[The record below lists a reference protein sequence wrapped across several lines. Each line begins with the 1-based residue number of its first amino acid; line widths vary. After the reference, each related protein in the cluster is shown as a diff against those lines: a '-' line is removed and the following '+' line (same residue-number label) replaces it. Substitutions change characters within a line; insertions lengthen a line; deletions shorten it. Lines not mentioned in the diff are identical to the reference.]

1 MNPRFNF
8 NFGFTGRPPK
18 PKSSHLQPRELLH
31 ILQWR
36 ADRRYERFKDNIIS
50 INKSD
55 FDDGTVILSEPGYY
69 RLDLFPDSE
78 TYFNPNES
86 AFDEPYNSGQ
96 VLEHQFYPNGP
107 YSRSAF
113 GIGFFAAISIVG
125 KDITLDLNG
134 MTLNQSKEHAL
145 QQRFYANIELGSA
158 PFISGQGPHDFG
170 SNFQIAEN
178 VCICNGTIGRSG
190 HHGIHANFAK
200 NILIDNVQFEDHEL
214 AAIHMN
220 ASENIVCN
228 HCVSINH
235 KADVPIL
242 GIFSSARFLRRY
254 MDLLLEAEQND
265 MQGRSLTIQGVS
277 HTVENIHTTLRT
289 ALNIAYEGIIEESV
303 WWSDQN
309 DVNELFELQYF
320 PFEVDGKTINET
332 YQLFHNSAGI
342 VDGNLYGFGFH
353 GHGMAV
359 NGFPVTLS
367 ENPSKNIYLINCS
380 IGDMNCNINE
390 VPALSTSQM
399 VDVNN
404 LNPYESNLIMNDAVG
419 AVFQTQNKYDGQ
431 YLTVTNGGGINS
443 VYKGNCV
450 SNAQLLIA
458 KYVDDPALQPLDTT
472 RMSINQDF
480 IIDWVANVGETLS
493 DAYEGNDNTIFVCN
507 GDAMFHVDKGA
518 IVYRLDSVDGLVV
531 RNCKIG
537 KVSNIGAIGSTLY
550 GDYEKSHPFASRN
563 GYGGADVRCISLSS
577 TQNAQIENFE
587 ILGNIVSEC
596 GSVIGVD
603 AMFDTK
609 AIYIDGMKWGSESV
623 MEASINKQLSDY
635 VGNPTAV
642 PACIGF
648 RIDRQVE
655 DVSIKNTNIDQ
666 EGQLKAL
673 EQNTCIYESN
683 STKEIN
689 IR

>member
-1 MNPRFNF
+1 
-8 NFGFTGRPPK
+8 
-18 PKSSHLQPRELLH
+18 
-31 ILQWR
+31 
-36 ADRRYERFKDNIIS
+36 
-50 INKSD
+50 
-55 FDDGTVILSEPGYY
+55 
-69 RLDLFPDSE
+69 
-78 TYFNPNES
+78 
-86 AFDEPYNSGQ
+86 
-96 VLEHQFYPNGP
+96 
-107 YSRSAF
+107 
-113 GIGFFAAISIVG
+113 
-125 KDITLDLNG
+125 
-134 MTLNQSKEHAL
+134 
-145 QQRFYANIELGSA
+145 
-158 PFISGQGPHDFG
+158 
-170 SNFQIAEN
+170 
-178 VCICNGTIGRSG
+178 
-190 HHGIHANFAK
+190 
-200 NILIDNVQFEDHEL
+200 
-214 AAIHMN
+214 
-220 ASENIVCN
+220 
-228 HCVSINH
+228 
-235 KADVPIL
+235 
-242 GIFSSARFLRRY
+242 
-254 MDLLLEAEQND
+254 
-265 MQGRSLTIQGVS
+265 
-277 HTVENIHTTLRT
+277 
-289 ALNIAYEGIIEESV
+289 
-303 WWSDQN
+303 
-309 DVNELFELQYF
+309 
-320 PFEVDGKTINET
+320 VDGKTINET

-480 IIDWVANVGETLS
+480 IIDWAANVGETLS

-550 GDYEKSHPFASRN
+550 GDYEKSHPFASRD